1 MLRPP
6 PLTPS
11 ATPSPFAPELL
22 LVKCASIKPFFYAL
36 SFSSAPRNRNGAMA
50 ASGSWVG
57 ESGLGGPSNDV
68 LLSAVIKKYCIVIIL
83 FLCALAV
90 ICIRMVARFSG
101 CSGCSG
107 CGSASLAVAGAA
119 SGSGRSPGKHK
130 KRFARLFRIV
140 NFYVSDSVCVY
151 WCVCGRFSA
160 APAPAASRSNHTHCN

>member
-1 MLRPP
+1 MRCL
-6 PLTPS
+6 
-11 ATPSPFAPELL
+11 
-22 LVKCASIKPFFYAL
+22 
-36 SFSSAPRNRNGAMA
+36 FSSAPRNRNGAMA
-50 ASGSWVG
+50 DSASGDG
-57 ESGLGGPSNDV
+57 KRGAGGPSNDV

-90 ICIRMVARFSG
+90 ICIRMVAR

-140 NFYVSDSVCVY
+140 NFYVSDSVCVCVLLCVC
-151 WCVCGRFSA
+151 WCVCVWAVFGSSS
-160 APAPAASRSNHTHCN
+160 PRSESQQSHTL

>member
-1 MLRPP
+1 
-6 PLTPS
+6 
-11 ATPSPFAPELL
+11 
-22 LVKCASIKPFFYAL
+22 
-36 SFSSAPRNRNGAMA
+36 MA
-50 ASGSWVG
+50 DSGSWVG

-90 ICIRMVARFSG
+90 ICIRMVARFSV
-101 CSGCSG
+101 CSG

-140 NFYVSDSVCVY
+140 NFYVSDSVCVCVSVLVCV
-151 WCVCGRFSA
+151 CVCGRFSA

>member
-1 MLRPP
+1 
-6 PLTPS
+6 
-11 ATPSPFAPELL
+11 
-22 LVKCASIKPFFYAL
+22 
-36 SFSSAPRNRNGAMA
+36 MA
-50 ASGSWVG
+50 ASASGGQG
-57 ESGLGGPSNDV
+57 EGLKGGGGPSNDV

-90 ICIRMVARFSG
+90 ICIRMVAPFSG

-140 NFYVSDSVCVY
+140 NFYVSDSVCVRV
-151 WCVCGRFSA
+151 CVCGRFSA
-160 APAPAASRSNHTHCN
+160 APAPAARRSNHTHCN